1 MKMKKILILLFL
13 LAPLFVSA
21 QSWFTADAVSVGPG
35 NSDGE
40 WYECYVRVF
49 SDKDGNVKI
58 YTPDNTLIY
67 RRIGDNYTKVNF
79 NARYETLTTV
89 LKGYTFLGWYVTNS
103 ALTTESLEA
112 VKKAYSLV
120 THISFE
126 NAFYRNDI
134 GKKALD
140 IIKNCKE

>member
-1 MKMKKILILLFL
+1 MKKILILLFL

-35 NSDGE
+35 DSDGE

-67 RRIGDNYTKVNF
+67 RRIGDNYTKDEDSEGMSIAWKCVDEEGQRCSLSF
-79 NARYETLTTV
+79 NSYEGMLWLMIEYNNYTV
-89 LKGYTFLGWYVTNS
+89 LY
-103 ALTTESLEA
+103 
-112 VKKAYSLV
+112 
-120 THISFE
+120 HIIPD
-126 NAFYRNDI
+126 N
-134 GKKALD
+134 
-140 IIKNCKE
+140 

>member
-1 MKMKKILILLFL
+1 MKKILILLFL

-67 RRIGDNYTKVNF
+67 RRIGDNYTKDEDSEGMSIAWKCVDEEGQRCSLSF
-79 NARYETLTTV
+79 NSYEGMLWLMIEYNNYTV
-89 LKGYTFLGWYVTNS
+89 LY
-103 ALTTESLEA
+103 
-112 VKKAYSLV
+112 
-120 THISFE
+120 HIIPD
-126 NAFYRNDI
+126 N
-134 GKKALD
+134 
-140 IIKNCKE
+140 

>member
-1 MKMKKILILLFL
+1 MKKILILLFL

-35 NSDGE
+35 DSDGE

-67 RRIGDNYTKVNF
+67 RRIGDNYTKDEDSEGMSIAWKCVDEEGQRCSLSF
-79 NARYETLTTV
+79 NSYAGMLWLMIEYNNYTV
-89 LKGYTFLGWYVTNS
+89 LY
-103 ALTTESLEA
+103 
-112 VKKAYSLV
+112 
-120 THISFE
+120 HIIPD
-126 NAFYRNDI
+126 N
-134 GKKALD
+134 
-140 IIKNCKE
+140 